1 MKLSWGLLLFL
12 GFAGTN
18 AKKEKNKDDSSKT
31 ANQKLKKL
39 TRDTMKI
46 MNYLYTTE
54 VSKKDM
60 QDMNMLGR
68 GNGEVQ
74 RSAGDNGMISSRLYK
89 RMLQKYLNQI
99 KYIRKKINS
108 LDCGEFSGG
117 TIAEDMRADAYDV
130 WGNHTANDLEET
142 LENLFTANVSD
153 EKIEEFFKNGAL
165 FGDNDDAPFNMLWT
179 QIPQYLIPEG
189 VQNAQAVRGLK
200 TNKDKPLTL
209 LSIQFMKTRLF
220 IQEHV
225 GKCYDPE
232 IAKNVVKKNG
242 KAEKR
247 IKNWV
252 FKGQRK
258 FNTMEERVC
267 KNLWKGSI
275 RTLPD
280 DNPYDDLESV
290 AGCTCKESDEIKT
303 MSCMTKLKKME
314 RKQAHAAKR
323 EANKNKKETQTLED
337 AE

>member
-12 GFAGTN
+12 GFAGTD
-18 AKKEKNKDDSSKT
+18 AKKGKKQLDDSPKT

-68 GNGEVQ
+68 GNGERA
-74 RSAGDNGMISSRLYK
+74 RSDGDNGMISSRLYR
-89 RMLQKYLNQI
+89 RMLQKYFNQI

-130 WGNHTANDLEET
+130 WGNHTANDLEDT
-142 LENLFTANVSD
+142 LEKIFTANVSD
-153 EKIEEFFKNGAL
+153 EKVQDL
-165 FGDNDDAPFNMLWT
+165 FGDNNALFGNNEDAPFNMLWSG
-179 QIPQYLIPEG
+179 IPEYLIPEG

-200 TNKDKPLTL
+200 TQSDKPLTL

-232 IAKNVVKKNG
+232 IAQNVVKKNAS
-242 KAEKR
+242 AERR

-252 FKGQRK
+252 LKGQRK

-267 KNLWKGSI
+267 KNLWKGFI
-275 RTLPD
+275 RTMPD
-280 DNPYDDLESV
+280 DNPYDELESV
-290 AGCTCKESDEIKT
+290 DGCSCKPKDGVKT
-303 MSCMTKLKKME
+303 MSCMAKLKDAE
-314 RKQAHAAKR
+314 RKAANAAKR
-323 EANKNKKETQTLED
+323 EAKKNKKEQQAQE
-337 AE
+337 E